1 MRLKLTAQFVES
13 LKAPEAGQIDYWD
26 QHTRGMG
33 LRISQGGRKA
43 WTVLYRFHGR
53 SRRLT
58 LGTFP
63 TLSLAD
69 ARQAAGNALREAQHG
84 TDPATAKQDARSADT
99 FGELAQLYLDRYAKR
114 EKRTWRE
121 DERKLKIDL
130 LPKWRNRKGHE
141 IKRADVLEM
150 LDGIV
155 DRGSPVSANRTRAL
169 ISKVFNFGIKR
180 GIVESNP
187 AQGVD
192 NPGHE
197 QQRDRVLSED
207 EIRTLWGALD
217 TEPAWSAAVFRL
229 DLLTAQRRSE
239 ILGMTWDELDLASGW
254 WTIPG
259 ERTKNGLAHRVPLAP
274 QAVKILK
281 TLQSGKHD
289 EVFVFRGGR
298 RGRPMA
304 NLQKPLRRLKKD
316 TQLDFRFH
324 DLRRTT
330 ASCMTGIG
338 IPRVVVSK
346 ILNHVE
352 RGITAVYDRHSYD
365 AEKRAAMHKWERRL
379 QVIIAN
385 RQVDSNNKVIS
396 LKA

>member
-13 LKAPEAGQIDYWD
+13 LKAPETGQIDYWD
-26 QHTRGMG
+26 THTRGLG

-43 WTVLYRFHGR
+43 WTAIYRFHGR
-53 SRRLT
+53 ARRLT

-69 ARQAAGNALREAQHG
+69 ARQLAVNALREAQHG
-84 TDPATAKQDARSADT
+84 TDPATAKQEARSANT
-99 FGELAQLYLDRYAKR
+99 FGELAQLYLDRYAKT

-121 DERKLKIDL
+121 DERKLETDL

-141 IKRADVLEM
+141 IKRADVLSM

-207 EIRTLWGALD
+207 EIKKLWAALD
-217 TEPAWSAAVFRL
+217 KEPAWSAAVFRL

-239 ILGMTWDELDLASGW
+239 ILGMTWDELDLAAGW
-254 WTIPG
+254 WTLPA

-289 EVFVFRGGR
+289 AVFVFRGGR

-304 NLQKPLRRLKKD
+304 NLQKPLRRLKQN
-316 TQLDFRFH
+316 TGLDFRFH

-365 AEKRAAMHKWERRL
+365 AEKRAAVNKWDRYLTQMLSAERP
-379 QVIIAN
+379 
-385 RQVDSNNKVIS
+385 SKVVA
-396 LKA
+396 LRA